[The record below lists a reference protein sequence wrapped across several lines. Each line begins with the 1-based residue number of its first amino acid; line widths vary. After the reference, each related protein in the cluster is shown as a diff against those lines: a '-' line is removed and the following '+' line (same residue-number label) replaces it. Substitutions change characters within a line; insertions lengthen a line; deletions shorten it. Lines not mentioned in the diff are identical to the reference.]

1 MRFAAL
7 QGNNANDYAAAGKKV
22 ANEAARSFA
31 ITRKYGPDYG
41 KIAQVGMATRS
52 KEKIASMEA
61 AAQVT
66 QVGINAVA
74 DVKKTHITETAREQ
88 VRNAKSSRKA
98 GGLAALGS
106 VAAAGYLMSRDND
119 KEDVPS
125 NTDEKR
131 AAIEAAR
138 TKRDELNAEHEA
150 NYSEFKPKSIK
161 EILAPTL
168 KPDESSKPDTSS
180 VKETPSASTTE
191 QPAIPEV
198 GTPAPRKDNS
208 KGQTVSAANTGK
220 YDGTFGSV
228 YNMAKTSGA
237 KYPELVAAQWQLESG
252 GGKAISGTNNFFG
265 IKAGAGENGTVKG
278 TWEESGGKAYNTN
291 ARFKN
296 FASPQA
302 SIDELVGR
310 WHKDYKDYKGVNN
323 STTAA
328 DAARSLKA
336 QGYATDSKYS
346 DKLIKIMSERG
357 YGV

>member
-7 QGNNANDYAAAGKKV
+7 QGNNANEYAAAGKKV
-22 ANEAARSFA
+22 ANEAAKSFA

-52 KEKIASMEA
+52 KEKIASMQA

-66 QVGINAVA
+66 KVGINAVA
-74 DVKKTHITETAREQ
+74 DVKKTHLDETAREQ

-106 VAAAGYLMSRDND
+106 VAAAGFLMSRDND
-119 KEDVPS
+119 KEDVPT

-131 AAIEAAR
+131 AAIMAAR
-138 TKRDELNAEHEA
+138 KERDALNTEHEA

-161 EILAPTL
+161 EILAPT
-168 KPDESSKPDTSS
+168 PETDESSTTDNSS
-180 VKETPSASTTE
+180 VKETPST
-191 QPAIPEV
+191 IPEV
-198 GTPAPRKDNS
+198 GAPAPRKHNS

-237 KYPELVAAQWQLESG
+237 KYPELVAAQWKLESA

-265 IKAGAGENGTVKG
+265 IKAAAGEDGTVKS
-278 TWEESGGKAYNTN
+278 TWEESGGKAYNTD

-296 FASPQA
+296 FSSPQD
-302 SIDELVGR
+302 SVNELVSR

-323 STTAA
+323 SASA
-328 DAARSLKA
+328 VDAAHSLKA
-336 QGYATDSKYS
+336 QGYATDSKYAT
-346 DKLIKIMSERG
+346 KLIDIMNRNG